1 VNLGEY
7 SDLVLEDKFSPDYNS
22 DSDLLSNTLIMGN
35 TVSAEALDSQRDN
48 PIMKTGSSSSLK
60 SSSSMKSSSSR
71 RSKVTFTEH
80 NPEVH
85 MIPPKSPPKPKRSRS
100 ANRPPIHPE
109 DDISLILRDEES
121 QSAFQFDLC
130 QQAELTSL
138 EDFERKT
145 DKPLYDDDVDT
156 TEDVYKLLEAVQSVH
171 KAVQSNNPG
180 EEEPPLPPYPD
191 VRNLRLDEA
200 SKMAAVSQSAQFSSQ
215 HSTTHSSSVQPGHIF
230 SDDELS
236 EIFQIDFGQIFGNP
250 EAGLKS
256 NYKGIQSKRTTQAQ
270 SNSTAVSTFSPP
282 LSTVPPPVEF
292 QSSPKLG
299 RSKSNAAVALGRQA
313 VSKSKSSSALAVAQ
327 SSSSSSQSFRQ
338 ETVTQSRSMHSSS
351 SSSKQVTHQES
362 KSANAYTR
370 GAIANNG
377 KIATSTAAEADVLIE
392 ELMEEAKHDPSF
404 GVLDR
409 LSSRPESAAEPK
421 AVPVEKKISKEEKPV
436 QPVLP
441 IQMSPAEGSSDSRP
455 GSSMGGP
462 IPDKYPFIPR
472 PYRTAQDM
480 IIRERSEERN
490 DGYGRASRTPEKHS
504 LPKRPYRTATDFK
517 IEDTTDKYNRS
528 KSADGRAG
536 KPFRNQDPKLTN
548 FKRTSSTENFTGEMM
563 QEVVTDK
570 EHRSVKDLVSR
581 LEKST
586 KAESDNP
593 YIRKWGCDLISP
605 EPRRKNVTCRYQR
618 KQMPDPEFASK
629 LQHQYSDYGSRTSSR
644 TRNLSETSRES
655 PVTTPQHLEND
666 FQLTSYTADIDD
678 LIDRQH
684 GEQDIG
690 LICQEE
696 GTQQQNIQIA
706 EQSSQSLQN
715 NGANTTDTE
724 TKIVV
729 WPPTSPSP
737 TIPNATESSLHASNN
752 EMQMQGSHSSSHHTS
767 MQRSESFVSQQSHS
781 VQQSSSA
788 KNFIVNES
796 ENIVK
801 RRKDKKIQNN
811 SNVEELNMMNK
822 EVNKSVSN
830 GSHKYSRNS
839 LRELDAQIMDI
850 QTQFE
855 SELESLVDMY
865 KTLQKR
871 KSQGLLTVDKSTEEL
886 STLRS
891 NNSTIRETAELL
903 CQELSDDE
911 GTYQAT
917 DIVFDTPSKDG
928 DAPPR
933 PPPPS
938 GNYGSFAPPRPPPP
952 DTDDE
957 ADNMFEHAPTP
968 SQGPIMMAAHDLHQE
983 VRQWSSKDNDIIAA
997 AKKMALLM
1005 AKLSQLVQEDSGSK
1019 RDLIAIAKAIAESSD
1034 EVTRLAKELA
1044 KECTDKRMRTNLLQ
1058 VCERI
1063 PTIGT
1068 QLKIL
1073 STVKAT
1079 MLGAQG
1085 TEEDIEA
1092 TEMLVGNAQ
1101 NLMQSVKQTVT
1112 AAEAA
1117 SIKIRTDAGIRL
1129 KWVRKQPWYHY

>member
-1 VNLGEY
+1 
-7 SDLVLEDKFSPDYNS
+7 
-22 DSDLLSNTLIMGN
+22 
-35 TVSAEALDSQRDN
+35 
-48 PIMKTGSSSSLK
+48 
-60 SSSSMKSSSSR
+60 
-71 RSKVTFTEH
+71 
-80 NPEVH
+80 
-85 MIPPKSPPKPKRSRS
+85 
-100 ANRPPIHPE
+100 
-109 DDISLILRDEES
+109 
-121 QSAFQFDLC
+121 
-130 QQAELTSL
+130 
-138 EDFERKT
+138 
-145 DKPLYDDDVDT
+145 
-156 TEDVYKLLEAVQSVH
+156 VQSVH
-171 KAVQSNNPG
+171 KAVQSNNSG

-200 SKMAAVSQSAQFSSQ
+200 PKMAAVSQSAQFSVP
-215 HSTTHSSSVQPGHIF
+215 HSSSVSSSVQPGHIF
-230 SDDELS
+230 SDEELS

-256 NYKGIQSKRTTQAQ
+256 NYKGIQSKKTKQAQ
-270 SNSTAVSTFSPP
+270 SNSTAVTTISPP
-282 LSTVPPPVEF
+282 LSPVPPPVEF
-292 QSSPKLG
+292 QSSPKLAPKLG
-299 RSKSNAAVALGRQA
+299 RSKSHAAVSLGQNA
-313 VSKSKSSSALAVAQ
+313 VSKSKSSSAIAVAQ

-338 ETVTQSRSMHSSS
+338 ETVTQSRSESS
-351 SSSKQVTHQES
+351 SSSKQVFHQDL
-362 KSANAYTR
+362 KSTSVAPVR
-370 GAIANNG
+370 GVIDHDG

-392 ELMEEAKHDPSF
+392 ELMEEAKNDPSF
-404 GVLDR
+404 GVLAR
-409 LSSRPESAAEPK
+409 LSSRPESLAEPK
-421 AVPVEKKISKEEKPV
+421 SAPVENLKTKEEKPV

-441 IQMSPAEGSSDSRP
+441 IQVRPAEGTIDSRP

-462 IPDKYPFIPR
+462 VPDKYPFIPR

-480 IIRERSEERN
+480 IIRDRSEERN
-490 DGYGRASRTPEKHS
+490 EANSRASRTPDKHS

-517 IEDTTDKYNRS
+517 IEDSTDAYNRS
-528 KSADGRAG
+528 KSADGRLI
-536 KPFRNQDPKLTN
+536 KPFSNQDPKLSN
-548 FKRTSSTENFTGEMM
+548 FKRTSSSENFTGEMM
-563 QEVVTDK
+563 HEVVTDNQ
-570 EHRSVKDLVSR
+570 HTSVKDLVAR

-586 KAESDNP
+586 KAESENP
-593 YIRKWGCDLISP
+593 YVRKWGCDLISP

-629 LQHQYSDYGSRTSSR
+629 LQHQYSEYSSRNSSR
-644 TRNLSETSRES
+644 TRNLSETSRDS
-655 PVTTPQHLEND
+655 PGPVSQHLEND
-666 FQLTSYTADIDD
+666 FQLSNYTADIDD

-696 GTQQQNIQIA
+696 ANEQEIIEEDSNLKSLQSNQCTE
-706 EQSSQSLQN
+706 EQSY
-715 NGANTTDTE
+715 NTNTG
-724 TKIVV
+724 TKVVV

-737 TIPNATESSLHASNN
+737 TIPNNTESSIQASTIST
-752 EMQMQGSHSSSHHTS
+752 EHERQASSSSSQQVSIEKTETFASHSL
-767 MQRSESFVSQQSHS
+767 QQT
-781 VQQSSSA
+781 SSA
-788 KNFIVNES
+788 KSFIVNES

-801 RRKDKKIQNN
+801 RRKSKK
-811 SNVEELNMMNK
+811 SESKVNVEEMNEINK
-822 EVNKSVSN
+822 QKSVTSN
-830 GSHKYSRNS
+830 GHKYDRNS

-855 SELESLVDMY
+855 SELDSLIDMY
-865 KTLQKR
+865 KTIQKR

-911 GTYQAT
+911 GTYQAH

-938 GNYGSFAPPRPPPP
+938 GNYGGYAPPRPPPP

-1117 SIKIRTDAGIRL
+1117 SIKIRTDAGIKL